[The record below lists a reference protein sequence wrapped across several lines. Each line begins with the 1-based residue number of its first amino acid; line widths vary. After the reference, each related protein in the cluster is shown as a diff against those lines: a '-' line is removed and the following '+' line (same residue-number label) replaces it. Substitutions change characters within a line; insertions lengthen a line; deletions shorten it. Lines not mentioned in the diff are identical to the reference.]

1 MTPLGAGPLTARRS
15 IQTHHV
21 IGVRLGPLR
30 EQARVGIPRGFQPI
44 RARLAIAV
52 ASSVHMP
59 GESASCGFGL
69 FSINGITSVLRKA
82 TTAD

>member
-1 MTPLGAGPLTARRS
+1 MRGEERRLRAMLV
-15 IQTHHV
+15 V
-21 IGVRLGPLR
+21 IV
-30 EQARVGIPRGFQPI
+30 
-44 RARLAIAV
+44 
-52 ASSVHMP
+52 S